1 MAELNVLD
9 AGVDGHQAVRR
20 LDAEGSD
27 CCSASAKET
36 CCEPEAKSDCCGEGH
51 DKGCG
56 CSAGSISRPKA
67 T

>member
-9 AGVDGHQAVRR
+9 AQ
-20 LDAEGSD
+20 GSD

-36 CCEPEAKSDCCGEGH
+36 CCEPEAKSECCGEGQ
-51 DKGCG
+51 DEGCG